1 MDEKLK
7 LLEKLSLVFGPSG
20 CENDVAD
27 VIEEEIRPYVKDIRR
42 DKIGNLIAFVPG
54 RSSEK
59 KLMISAHM
67 DEVGFMISDIT
78 ESGMLRF
85 EAIGI
90 DPRVLCGKNVS
101 IKPLGHGRSQLV
113 KGIIAS
119 KAIHLME
126 KDDREKATPVSKML
140 IDIGARSREEAAE
153 LVSVGDYATFDAPFF
168 LFGEDD
174 RMICAKAIDDRA
186 GCSAQC
192 EIIKTLATENIVPA
206 FDTYFAFTTREE
218 TGISGARSAA
228 YAIDP
233 DYAIVLE
240 STAIGDIQDAP
251 SEMKVAFCGKGPTI
265 SLMDRGTVYPPEFTS
280 FAYSLAEKAGIKC
293 QYKQYVSGGN
303 DAAKIHKV
311 RDGVRTLALSLPC
324 RYLHTP
330 SNVIDSRDYYE
341 IIRLA
346 LEITKKM
353 ETV

>member
-1 MDEKLK
+1 MDERLK
-7 LLEKLSLVFGPSG
+7 LLEKLTLIFGPSG
-20 CENDVAD
+20 YEDDVLDA
-27 VIEEEIRPYVKDIRR
+27 IEKEISPYVKDIRR

-67 DEVGFMISDIT
+67 DEVGFMICDIT

-90 DPRVLCGKNVS
+90 DPRVLCGKNIS
-101 IKPLGHGRSQLV
+101 IKPLGKEKTELV
-113 KGIIAS
+113 NGIIAS

-126 KDDREKATPVSKML
+126 KDDREKATPVSKMV
-140 IDIGARSREEAAE
+140 IDIGAKSYDEASK
-153 LVSVGDYATFDAPFF
+153 LVSVGDYATFDAPF
-168 LFGEDD
+168 LCFGEDD

-186 GCSAQC
+186 GCAAQC
-192 EIIKTLATENIVPA
+192 EMIKTLAEENIVPA

-228 YAIDP
+228 YSIDP

-240 STAIGDIQDAP
+240 ATAIGDIQDAP
-251 SEMKVAFCGKGPTI
+251 PEMKVAFCGNGPTI
-265 SLMDRGTVYPPEFTS
+265 SMMDRGTIYPQEFTA
-280 FAYSLAEKAGIKC
+280 FAADLAEKAGIKY

-311 RDGVRTLALSLPC
+311 RNGVRTLALSLPC

-330 SNVIDSRDYYE
+330 SNVIDSRDYFE

-346 LEITKKM
+346 LEITKNM